1 MHIPEPS
8 ELIHSVLTAE
18 IQAPKE
24 KDPGQ
29 VFYGRLG
36 KYVHQGALSKQAD
49 SLWGTQ
55 YFFGRKQELGEKQ
68 QESEE
73 EGSLLRPHLFLPFTY
88 YVPMNPRVEI

>member
-18 IQAPKE
+18 IQALKD

-36 KYVHQGALSKQAD
+36 KYVLQGALSKQAD
-49 SLWGTQ
+49 SLRGTR
-55 YFFGRKQELGEKQ
+55 YFFGRKQEVGEKQ
-68 QESEE
+68 QEESEE
-73 EGSLLRPHLFLPFTY
+73 EGSLLRPHLFSPFT
-88 YVPMNPRVEI
+88 